1 MSFSLIPPEINSAL
15 MYSGAGSGPL
25 LEAATAW
32 DELAADL
39 EATATQYQTAITNLT
54 TGPWLGPSSTKM
66 ATAAEPYIAW
76 LQSTSAEAAQ
86 TGAQAKAAAAAYTTA
101 YSSMVPPPVIS
112 ANRAELTTLVANNF
126 LGQNTGAIAQN
137 EAEYL
142 DMWIQDALG
151 MDTYNQAST
160 GASAA
165 LPAQSAAPMV
175 TSGVDPSA
183 VAAAALP
190 ADTSDSLAV
199 GIINAIADLF
209 GFVPSTTAGGTV
221 ALDSLANLGSWLP
234 GAATAIAANPSA
246 ALLPIQATYYMG
258 MLGSTPA
265 RMFMSGGGSGGGAGG
280 LSSDALTGMKDSL
293 LGNVGKL
300 IDDKASTV
308 MSGVSGQLSKW
319 GAGIQSGI
327 QAQMAN
333 AMHAGGLSVP
343 HGWHTGAPGAGMER
357 AAPLMP
363 TNSVAAP
370 SMSTGLPTSPF
381 SQGLMG
387 ALAGRGMSAMGSR
400 VAAKVMPRSPA
411 GG

>member
-15 MYSGAGSGPL
+15 MYQGAGSGPL

-32 DELAADL
+32 DGLAADM

-54 TGPWLGPSSTKM
+54 TGTWLGPSSAHM
-66 ATAAEPYIAW
+66 AAAAEPYIAW
-76 LQSTSAEAAQ
+76 LQSTAAEAAQ
-86 TGAQAKAAAAAYTTA
+86 TGAQAKAAAGAYQTA
-101 YSSMVPPPVIS
+101 YASMVPPPLIA

-151 MDTYNQAST
+151 MDTYNLNST

-165 LPAQSAAPMV
+165 LPTQTAAPLV
-175 TSGVDPSA
+175 TSGAQAAAST
-183 VAAAALP
+183 AAAAP
-190 ADTSDSLAV
+190 AETADSFLVAILNATSALFGGPSGTLTSLA
-199 GIINAIADLF
+199 
-209 GFVPSTTAGGTV
+209 GFDAWLPTTAG
-221 ALDSLANLGSWLP
+221 L
-234 GAATAIAANPSA
+234 IAGNPTA
-246 ALLPIQATYYMG
+246 ALLPIQASYYMG

-265 RMFMSGGGSGGGAGG
+265 RMFMSSGSGGA
-280 LSSDALTGMKDSL
+280 SSASGSTLASMSDSL
-293 LGNVGKL
+293 LENVSKAVDGKA
-300 IDDKASTV
+300 ASV

-319 GAGIQSGI
+319 GAGIQAGI
-327 QAQMAN
+327 QAQMAS

-343 HGWHTGAPGAGMER
+343 HGWHTGAPDMSR
-357 AAPLMP
+357 AAPLLP
-363 TNSVAAP
+363 TNSVPSP
-370 SMSTGLPTSPF
+370 SMTTGLPTSPF

-387 ALAGRGMSAMGSR
+387 ALAGRGMSAMGSK

>member
-1 MSFSLIPPEINSAL
+1 MSFSLIPPEISSAL
-15 MYSGAGSGPL
+15 MYQGAGSGPL

-32 DELAADL
+32 DGLAAEL
-39 EATATQYQTAITNLT
+39 EATATQYQTAVTNLT
-54 TGPWLGPSSTKM
+54 TGTWLGPSSAHM
-66 ATAAEPYIAW
+66 AAAAEPYIAW
-76 LQSTSAEAAQ
+76 LQSTAAEAAQ
-86 TGAQAKAAAAAYTTA
+86 TGTQAKAAAGAYQTA
-101 YSSMVPPPVIS
+101 YASMVPPPVIT
-112 ANRAELTTLVANNF
+112 ANRTELATLVANNF

-151 MDTYNQAST
+151 MDTYNMNST

-165 LPAQSAAPMV
+165 LPAQTAAPLV
-175 TSGVDPSA
+175 TSGA
-183 VAAAALP
+183 QAAAP
-190 ADTSDSLAV
+190 AASAAASSADSTTTVIQGLLGDLAE
-199 GIINAIADLF
+199 LF
-209 GFVPSTTAGGTV
+209 GVTGAAGAGPTALDATTLTSWLGTV
-221 ALDSLANLGSWLP
+221 ATAV
-234 GAATAIAANPSA
+234 ATNPTA
-246 ALLPIQATYYMG
+246 ALLPVQATYYMG

-265 RMFMSGGGSGGGAGG
+265 RMFMSSGGGGASGA
-280 LSSDALTGMKDSL
+280 SSSTLASMSDSL
-293 LGNVGKL
+293 LENVSKMVDGK
-300 IDDKASTV
+300 AATV
-308 MSGVSGQLSKW
+308 MSGVGSQLSKW

-343 HGWHTGAPGAGMER
+343 HAWHTGEPGGMDR
-357 AAPLMP
+357 AAPLLP

-370 SMSTGLPTSPF
+370 SMMHGLPSSPF

-387 ALAGRGMSAMGSR
+387 ALAGRGMTAMGSK

>member
-54 TGPWLGPSSTKM
+54 TGTWLGTSSTQM
-66 ATAAEPYIAW
+66 ATAAEPYIGW
-76 LQSTSAEAAQ
+76 LQSTAAEAAQ
-86 TGAQAKAAAAAYTTA
+86 TGAQAKAAAAAYGTA
-101 YSSMVPPPVIS
+101 YSSMVPPPLIS
-112 ANRAELTTLVANNF
+112 ANRAELTTLVSNNF
-126 LGQNTGAIAQN
+126 LGQNTGAIANN
-137 EAEYL
+137 EADYL
-142 DMWIQDALG
+142 SMWIQDALG

-160 GASAA
+160 GASGA

-183 VAAAALP
+183 VAAAAAP
-190 ADTSDSLAV
+190 ADSSETLLV
-199 GIINAIADLF
+199 GIINGIADLF
-209 GFVPSTTAGGTV
+209 GYGTV
-221 ALDSLANLGSWLP
+221 ATQTPLGSLADLGTFLP
-234 GAATAIAANPSA
+234 LVGTALAANPSA
-246 ALLPIQATYYMG
+246 ALLPIQGVYYMG

-265 RMFMSGGGSGGGAGG
+265 RMFMSGGGGGAGAG
-280 LSSDALTGMKDSL
+280 ISGDALNGMKDSL
-293 LGNVGKL
+293 LANVGKL
-300 IDDKASTV
+300 VDEKGATV
-308 MSGVSGQLSKW
+308 LSGVTGQLGKW
-319 GAGIQSGI
+319 GAGIQSGM

-343 HGWHTGAPGAGMER
+343 HGWHTGAPGAGMDR
-357 AAPLMP
+357 AAPLLP

-387 ALAGRGMSAMGSR
+387 ALAGRGMSAMGSK

>member
-1 MSFSLIPPEINSAL
+1 MSFSLIPPEISSAL
-15 MYSGAGSGPL
+15 MYQGAGSGPL

-32 DELAADL
+32 DGLAADL

-54 TGPWLGPSSTKM
+54 TGTWLGPSSAHM
-66 ATAAEPYIAW
+66 ASAAEPYIAW
-76 LQSTSAEAAQ
+76 LQSTAAEAAQ
-86 TGAQAKAAAAAYTTA
+86 TGVQAKAAAGAYQTA
-101 YSSMVPPPVIS
+101 YASMVPPPLIT

-142 DMWIQDALG
+142 DMWIQDALA
-151 MDTYNQAST
+151 MDTYNMNST
-160 GASAA
+160 GASSG
-165 LPAQSAAPMV
+165 LPAQTAAPMV
-175 TSGVDPSA
+175 TSGAQAAASTASASPAALTGGDQVLAQLLVDFAYLFGDSGATAPTAVDPLSLVTWLGPVLTS
-183 VAAAALP
+183 VA
-190 ADTSDSLAV
+190 
-199 GIINAIADLF
+199 G
-209 GFVPSTTAGGTV
+209 
-221 ALDSLANLGSWLP
+221 
-234 GAATAIAANPSA
+234 NPTA
-246 ALLPIQATYYMG
+246 ALLPVQATYYMG

-265 RMFMSGGGSGGGAGG
+265 RMFMSGGSGGAAGASG
-280 LSSDALTGMKDSL
+280 DALAGMQTSL
-293 LGNVGKL
+293 LDNVSKVVDGKA
-300 IDDKASTV
+300 ASVLT
-308 MSGVSGQLSKW
+308 GVGGQLSKW

-343 HGWHTGAPGAGMER
+343 HGWHTGAPDVSR
-357 AAPLMP
+357 AAPLLP
-363 TNSVAAP
+363 TNSVASP
-370 SMSTGLPTSPF
+370 SMTTGLPTSPF

>member
-15 MYSGAGSGPL
+15 MYQGAGSGPL

-32 DELAADL
+32 NGLAADL
-39 EATATQYQTAITNLT
+39 EATATQYQTAVTNLT
-54 TGPWLGPSSTKM
+54 TGTWLGPTSAHM
-66 ATAAEPYIAW
+66 ASATEPYIAW
-76 LQSTSAEAAQ
+76 LQSTAAEAAQ
-86 TGAQAKAAAAAYTTA
+86 TGAQAQAAAGAYQTA
-101 YSSMVPPPVIS
+101 YASMVPPPVIT
-112 ANRAELTTLVANNF
+112 ANRAELTTLVSNNF

-151 MDTYNQAST
+151 MDTYNLNST

-165 LPAQSAAPMV
+165 LPAQTAAPLV
-175 TSGVDPSA
+175 TSGAQAAAAAAPADSTTDGLIVGILNAVAALFGGPASGTGSLATLADFNTWLPAVVSA
-183 VAAAALP
+183 VAA
-190 ADTSDSLAV
+190 
-199 GIINAIADLF
+199 
-209 GFVPSTTAGGTV
+209 
-221 ALDSLANLGSWLP
+221 
-234 GAATAIAANPSA
+234 NPTA
-246 ALLPIQATYYMG
+246 ALLPVQATYYMG

-265 RMFMSGGGSGGGAGG
+265 RMFMSSGGGGASGA
-280 LSSDALTGMKDSL
+280 SSTTLASMGDSL
-293 LGNVGKL
+293 LDNVSKLVDGK
-300 IDDKASTV
+300 AATV
-308 MSGVSGQLSKW
+308 MTGVGGQLSKW

-327 QAQMAN
+327 QAQMAH

-343 HGWHTGAPGAGMER
+343 HGWHTGAAPDMSR
-357 AAPLMP
+357 AAPLLP

-370 SMSTGLPTSPF
+370 SMTTGLPTSPF

-387 ALAGRGMSAMGSR
+387 ALAGRGMSAMGSK